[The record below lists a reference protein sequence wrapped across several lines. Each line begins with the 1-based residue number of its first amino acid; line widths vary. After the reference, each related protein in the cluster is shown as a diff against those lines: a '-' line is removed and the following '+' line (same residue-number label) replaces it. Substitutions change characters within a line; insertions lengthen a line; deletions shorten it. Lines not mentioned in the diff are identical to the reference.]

1 MDPVEELGEAR
12 PVLNWISSRN
22 SRVVELCHDLETA
35 PLSQAFDCLPLSFLP
50 VFVVADAGGGQAVTV
65 VQRLLY

>member
-35 PLSQAFDCLPLSFLP
+35 PHSQLSIACRCRFSLSLSLPTLAAEL
-50 VFVVADAGGGQAVTV
+50 V
-65 VQRLLY
+65 R